1 MELTADSVLFP
12 RSDGQLF
19 FNGCNPLTSTAP
31 CMPLYSTHQD
41 SGGPRVIPALLFTFY
56 PFFKRDTQVPVKWKE
71 MIPAPAIG
79 VSLSSPTDDFFLG
92 GSSELKGLRNVQL
105 VYGLHVGKVNKLGGN
120 SFQFQTD
127 ASPPPA
133 TKSLRTGY
141 YVGITFNIDF
151 VKALFGK

>member
-1 MELTADSVLFP
+1 
-12 RSDGQLF
+12 
-19 FNGCNPLTSTAP
+19 
-31 CMPLYSTHQD
+31 
-41 SGGPRVIPALLFTFY
+41 
-56 PFFKRDTQVPVKWKE
+56 

-79 VSLSSPTDDFFLG
+79 VCLSSPT
-92 GSSELKGLRNVQL
+92 ELKGLRNVQL
-105 VYGLHVGKVNKLGGN
+105 VYGLHVGRVNKPCRN

-127 ASPPPA
+127 ATVPPA